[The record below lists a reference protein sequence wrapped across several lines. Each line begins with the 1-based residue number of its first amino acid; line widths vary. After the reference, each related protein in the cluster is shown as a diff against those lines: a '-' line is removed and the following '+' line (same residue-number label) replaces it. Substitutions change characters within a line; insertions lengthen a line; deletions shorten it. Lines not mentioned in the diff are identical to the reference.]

1 MKRAETLGGL
11 IGAAKRKPM
20 TVSQDNLVQSSHLEN
35 RPQKGPL
42 VLLAG
47 MPGVDLAGWA
57 AESRPVIERHLLK
70 YGGVLFREFKMPD
83 ADAFRAVV
91 NVLSTDLLDYSE
103 RAAPRTQVKEK
114 VYTSTEFPADQYI
127 PLHHEMSYTR
137 QWPRKIWFYCET
149 PAPQGGCTPITDD
162 REVFALIPDRIKDVF
177 MTRKVMYVRNFG
189 EGVDMSWQVAFQT
202 ENPREVERYCDENG
216 IAVEWRSHGR
226 LRTRQVRPATVRHP
240 ENGDEIWFNHAHLFH
255 WSNVEPSTRSALLA
269 EFTEDELPRNAMF
282 GDGTPIDPALL
293 DEIRAAYEQVAI
305 RFDWRQGDIL
315 MLDNVLMSHG
325 RDPFVG
331 PRKILVA
338 MAESNRTQ

>member
-1 MKRAETLGGL
+1 MKRAERLGEL
-11 IGAAKRKPM
+11 IGAARRKPM
-20 TVSQDNLVQSSHLEN
+20 TVSQDNLIQSSHLED
-35 RPQKGPL
+35 RPLKGPL
-42 VLLAG
+42 VLSAG
-47 MPGVDLAGWA
+47 MPGVDLAAWA
-57 AESRPVIERHLLK
+57 AESRHVIEHHLLT
-70 YGGVLFREFKMPD
+70 YGGVLFRGFKLPD

-91 NVLSTDLLDYSE
+91 SVLSNDLLDYAE
-103 RAAPRTQVKEK
+103 RAAPRTQVKQN
-114 VYTSTEFPADQYI
+114 VFTSTEFPADQYI

-202 ENPREVERYCDENG
+202 EDPKEVERYCAENG
-216 IAVEWRSHGR
+216 IVVEWRSHGR
-226 LRTRQVRPATVRHP
+226 LRTRLVRPPTVRHP
-240 ENGDEIWFNHAHLFH
+240 ENGIEIWFNHAHMFH
-255 WSNVEPSTRSALLA
+255 WSNVEPSTRAALLA
-269 EFTEDELPRNAMF
+269 EFKEDELPRNAMF